1 MPKSLV
7 LAEKPS
13 VGREIARV
21 LGCRQGGDGCYEGD
35 KYIVTWALGHLVT
48 LAEPEHYGDKYKT
61 WSLDTLPMLPEKM
74 ELEVIGQTS
83 KQFGIVRNLLHRAD
97 VSSLIIAT
105 DAGREGELVARW
117 IIVKAGFSKPI
128 KRLWI
133 SSQTDRAIK
142 EGFDKLKD
150 GREYE
155 NLYHAAVCRAEAD
168 WLVGLNVTRALTCR
182 HNAQLSAGRVQ
193 TPTLAI
199 IIEREK
205 EIRSFRSKE
214 YYNIRADLS
223 SPGNGRFFATYRDK
237 NGQASVWDK
246 TEAERISAAVKG
258 KQFRVTDVKTTDH
271 HTPPPAL
278 YDLTEL
284 QRDAN
289 KLFSFSAKHTLDTM
303 QQLYEHHKAL
313 TYPRTDSRYLTDD
326 IIPTLPERV
335 RAAAAGE
342 LSSIARECKTINR
355 SCINNAKVSDHHAII
370 PTEQRVDL
378 SAMNTDEKRV
388 YMLVVKRFF
397 ANFLPDF
404 TYRQNKIEL
413 YSENMDFTAS
423 GREVTGQGWKRV
435 YSDSGDG
442 EDGGDEPE
450 QTLPAVK
457 KGSVLDCVNIQL
469 KTLKTTPPPRY
480 TEATLLSV
488 MENPSKFISDAKMKE
503 FIGGGL
509 GTAATRA
516 DIIEKLFASFYLE
529 KQGNSLVPTS
539 KAEQLISLVPSD
551 LREPVLTATW
561 EKKLDAI
568 SRGTA
573 DNAAFI
579 ADIKRYA
586 SALVKE
592 VVSSDVNYVHENI
605 TREVCPE
612 CGKLLL
618 RVIGKKGT
626 MLVCQDRGCSYRRNV
641 IFKSNVRCPTCHKTM
656 EVFGEGEKR
665 TYACVC
671 GFRERVDRFHEQRKT
686 DGASK
691 SDVRAYLEQQE
702 NQKQAKPEESAFAA
716 ALRKAMEDKK

>member
-1 MPKSLV
+1 MSKSLV

-21 LGCRQGGDGCYEGD
+21 LGCRQGGAGFIEGEN
-35 KYIVTWALGHLVT
+35 YIVTWALGHLVT
-48 LAEPEHYGDKYKT
+48 LAEPEHYGEKYKT
-61 WSLDTLPMLPEKM
+61 WSIENLPMLPDKM
-74 ELEVIGQTS
+74 ELTVIGQTS
-83 KQFGIVRNLLHRAD
+83 KQFGIVRNLLHRSD
-97 VSSLIIAT
+97 VSGLIIAT

-117 IIVKAGFSKPI
+117 ILAKAGFSKPI

-142 EGFDKLKD
+142 EGFEKLKD

-155 NLYHAAVCRAEAD
+155 NLYRAAVCRAEAD

-205 EIRSFRSKE
+205 EIRTFRSKE

-223 SPGNGRFFATYRDK
+223 VPGAGHFFATYRDK

-246 TEAERISAAVKG
+246 TEAERIATAVKG
-258 KQFRVTDVKTTDH
+258 KQFRVTDVKTADRR
-271 HTPPPAL
+271 TPPPAL

-289 KLFSFSAKHTLDTM
+289 KIYSFSAKHTLDTM
-303 QQLYEHHKAL
+303 QRLYEQHKAL

-335 RAAAAGE
+335 RAAAVDEFA
-342 LSSIARECKTINR
+342 AFTRECKTINR
-355 SCINNAKVSDHHAII
+355 SCINNAKVNDHHAII
-370 PTEQRVDL
+370 PTEERADL
-378 SAMNTDEKRV
+378 SAMNSDEKRI
-388 YMLVVKRFF
+388 YLLVAKRFF
-397 ANFLPDF
+397 ANFMPDY

-413 YSENMDFTAS
+413 YSEGMDFTAA
-423 GREVTGQGWKRV
+423 GREVTDQGWKRI
-435 YSDSGDG
+435 YSDFRDDEEES
-442 EDGGDEPE
+442 EPE
-450 QTLPAVK
+450 QTLPSVK
-457 KGSVLDCVNIQL
+457 KGTLYNCVNIQL
-469 KTLKTTPPPRY
+469 KTLKTAPPPRY

-488 MENPSKFISDAKMKE
+488 MENPSKFITDAKMKE
-503 FIGGGL
+503 FIGSGL
-509 GTAATRA
+509 GTPATRA

-529 KQGNSLVPTS
+529 KQGNNLVPTS
-539 KAEQLISLVPSD
+539 KAEQLISLVPPD

-568 SRGTA
+568 SRGAA
-573 DNAAFI
+573 DHAAFM
-579 ADIKRYA
+579 ADIRIYSA
-586 SALVKE
+586 SLVKA
-592 VVSSDVNYVHENI
+592 VVSDDTKYVHENI

-612 CGKLLL
+612 CGKFLLS
-618 RVIGKKGT
+618 VNGKKGT
-626 MLVCQDRGCSYRRNV
+626 MLVCQDRTCSYRRNV

-671 GFRERVDRFHEQRKT
+671 GFRERVNRFHELRKN

-691 SDVRAYLEQQE
+691 SDVRAFLEKQE
-702 NQKQAKPEESAFAA
+702 SQNQKAKPEESAFAA
-716 ALRKAMEDKK
+716 ALRKAMENK